1 MYTVKSKYNLK
12 IVFCWLI
19 LFIINPPLEAQVSLV
34 SWNISDFGKTRD
46 EIEIKAIA
54 QIVRD
59 FDIVAIQEVVAI
71 DPGGAKAVARLA
83 DQLNRMGAKW
93 DYRISD
99 PTESPGKRMER
110 YAYLWKTSKVNL
122 VGRPWLEKNF
132 EPTIYREPYLARF
145 KKGGNT
151 ILVVNY
157 HSRSYRDN
165 PQQEIGCFQ
174 KYPELYPNDILLFA
188 GDYNTNCHDKVFQP
202 LYSLGFKPNLVG
214 QKTTL
219 KRKCGTNG
227 AYLNHPIDYILYNK
241 NELKLIDAGVLD
253 FVNDCTLLPQARMLS
268 DHLPVWIEI
277 GF

>member
-1 MYTVKSKYNLK
+1 MKSRYNLK
-12 IVFCWLI
+12 KIVYGLLL
-19 LFIINPPLEAQVSLV
+19 LFITNIHLEAQVSLV
-34 SWNISDFGKTRD
+34 SWNIADFGKTRNED
-46 EIEIKAIA
+46 EIRNIA
-54 QIVRD
+54 KIVKD
-59 FDIVAIQEVVAI
+59 FDIVVIQEVVAI

-83 DQLNRMGAKW
+83 NQLNRMGTKW
-93 DYRISD
+93 DYRVSD

-110 YAYLWKTSKVNL
+110 YAYLWKTSKVTL

-145 KKGGNT
+145 KKGSKT

-157 HSRSYRDN
+157 HSRSYKDK
-165 PQQEIGCFQ
+165 PQQEIGCFS
-174 KYPELYPNDILLFA
+174 KYPKLYPNDALLFA

-202 LYSLGFKPNLVG
+202 LYNLGFEPNLIG

-227 AYLNHPIDYILYNK
+227 AYLNHPIDFILYNK
-241 NELKLIDAGVLD
+241 NELELMDAGSID

-277 GF
+277 NF